1 MTIFDYLV
9 LFVLICSIVISAL
22 NGFVKEGLSFLGWN
36 VAFLVANAYGD
47 ALAKLLPD
55 WFSNTTAVLITAY
68 VVLFIGVK
76 LLVMMLE
83 KALQRMVE
91 EGGYKTAN
99 RGLGALFG
107 LGKGVVIVLA
117 VTLLCGTTA
126 IPQQPFWK
134 QALLS
139 PLAEAGVKMIM
150 PLLPYS
156 FARQI
161 HF

>member
-9 LFVLICSIVISAL
+9 LFVLICSVVISAF
-22 NGFVKEGLSFLGWN
+22 NGFVKEGLSFAGWN
-36 VAFLVANAYGD
+36 AAFWIANAYGE
-47 ALAKLLPD
+47 ALSKLLPD
-55 WFSNTTAVLITAY
+55 FFSNSAVLLITAY
-68 VVLFIGVK
+68 VVLFVGVK
-76 LLVMMLE
+76 LLAMMLE
-83 KALQRMVE
+83 KMLQRMVE

-107 LGKGVVIVLA
+107 LGKGIVIVLA
-117 VTLLCGTTA
+117 VTLLCGATA
-126 IPQQPFWK
+126 VPQQAFWK

-139 PLAEAGVKMIM
+139 PVAEAGVRMIL
-150 PLLPYS
+150 PLLPYG

>member
-9 LFVLICSIVISAL
+9 LFVLICSVIISAF
-22 NGFVKEGLSFLGWN
+22 NGFVKEGLSFAGWN
-36 VAFLVANAYGD
+36 AAFWIANAYGEP
-47 ALAKLLPD
+47 LAKLLPD
-55 WFSNTTAVLITAY
+55 FFSSSTAVLIMAY
-68 VVLFIGVK
+68 LVLFIGVK
-76 LLVMMLE
+76 LLAMMLE

-107 LGKGVVIVLA
+107 LGKGIVIVLA

-126 IPQQPFWK
+126 VPKQPFWK
-134 QALLS
+134 QAMLS
-139 PLAEAGVKMIM
+139 PVAEAGVRMIM
-150 PLLPYS
+150 PLLPYG